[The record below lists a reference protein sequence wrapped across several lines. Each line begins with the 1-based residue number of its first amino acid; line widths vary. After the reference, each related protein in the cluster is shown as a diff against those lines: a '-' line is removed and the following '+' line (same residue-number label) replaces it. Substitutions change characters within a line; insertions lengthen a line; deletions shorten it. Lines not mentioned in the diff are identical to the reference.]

1 LRFQNEYECKRFSM
15 KRDYRIEFCA
25 ALVTETRRRLI
36 EESIPRIEKCLGLL
50 TEEELWY
57 KPNANSNSV
66 GNIILHLCG
75 NVRQWLGAGLGNL
88 PKIRRRDEEFST
100 KGGFNKKE
108 LLEKLKEVQKMS
120 EEVLAKLTPDDLL
133 ATHEVQVY
141 QETGL
146 SILVHV
152 TEHFSYHV
160 GQITYFVKAKKD
172 LDTGYYE
179 ENLS

>member
-1 LRFQNEYECKRFSM
+1 M
-15 KRDYRIEFCA
+15 KNDYSIIFCD
-25 ALVTETRRRLI
+25 ALVAETSRRLI
-36 EESIPRIEKCLGLL
+36 GEGIPRIKKCLDLL
-50 TEEELWY
+50 TEEEIWH
-57 KPNANSNSV
+57 KPNENSNSV

-75 NVRQWLGAGLGNL
+75 NVRQWLGAGLGKL
-88 PKIRRRDEEFST
+88 PKVRRRDEEFST

-108 LLEKLKEVQKMS
+108 ILEKLKELKEMS
-120 EEVLAKLTPDDLL
+120 ENVLSKITPEDLL
-133 ATHEVQVY
+133 AVHEVQVY

-179 ENLS
+179 EDLG

>member
-1 LRFQNEYECKRFSM
+1 MKKDYPIRFC
-15 KRDYRIEFCA
+15 D
-25 ALVTETRRRLI
+25 ALIVETSRRLF
-36 EESIPRIEKCLGLL
+36 EEGIPRIKKCLNLL
-50 TEEELWY
+50 TEEEIWY
-57 KPNANSNSV
+57 RPNENSNSV

-75 NVRQWLGAGLGNL
+75 NVRQWLGAGLGKL
-88 PKIRRRDEEFST
+88 PKVRKRDEEFST

-108 LLEKLKEVQKMS
+108 ILEKLEKLQEMS
-120 EEVLAKLTPDDLL
+120 EDILSKVTYEDLL
-133 ATHEVQVY
+133 AVHEVQVY

-146 SILVHV
+146 SILMHV

-179 ENLS
+179 EDLG

>member
-1 LRFQNEYECKRFSM
+1 M
-15 KRDYRIEFCA
+15 KKDYPVVFCD
-25 ALVTETRRRLI
+25 ALVAETRRRLFD
-36 EESIPRIEKCLGLL
+36 ECIPRVKKCLDLL
-50 TEEELWY
+50 TEEEIWY
-57 KPNANSNSV
+57 KPNENSNSV

-75 NVRQWLGAGLGNL
+75 NVRQWLGAGLGKL
-88 PKIRRRDEEFST
+88 PKVRRRDEEFST

-108 LLEKLKEVQKMS
+108 ILEKLEKLQEMS
-120 EEVLAKLTPDDLL
+120 ESVLDKVTYEDLL
-133 ATHEVQVY
+133 AVHEVQVY

-179 ENLS
+179 EDLG

>member
-1 LRFQNEYECKRFSM
+1 M
-15 KRDYRIEFCA
+15 KKDYPVEFCD
-25 ALVTETRRRLI
+25 ALVTETRRRLFG
-36 EESIPRIEKCLGLL
+36 EGIPRIAKCLDVL
-50 TEEELWY
+50 TEEEIWL
-57 KPNANSNSV
+57 KPNENSNSV

-75 NVRQWLGAGLGNL
+75 NVRQWLGAGLGKL
-88 PKIRRRDEEFST
+88 PKVRQRDEEFST

-108 LLEKLKEVQKMS
+108 ILEKLKELQEMS
-120 EEVLAKLTPDDLL
+120 ESVLDKVTAEDLL
-133 ATHEVQVY
+133 TVHEVQVY

-172 LDTGYYE
+172 LDTKYYKE
-179 ENLS
+179 DLG

>member
-1 LRFQNEYECKRFSM
+1 M
-15 KRDYRIEFCA
+15 KKDYPAVFCD
-25 ALVTETRRRLI
+25 ALVAETRRRLF
-36 EESIPRIEKCLGLL
+36 EECIPRVKKCLDLL
-50 TEEELWY
+50 TEEEIWY
-57 KPNANSNSV
+57 KPNENSNSV

-75 NVRQWLGAGLGNL
+75 NVRQWLGAGLGKL
-88 PKIRRRDEEFST
+88 PKVRQRDEEFST

-108 LLEKLKEVQKMS
+108 ILEKLEKLQEMS
-120 EEVLAKLTPDDLL
+120 EGVLSKVTYEDLL
-133 ATHEVQVY
+133 AVHEVQVY

-179 ENLS
+179 EDLG

>member
-1 LRFQNEYECKRFSM
+1 M
-15 KRDYRIEFCA
+15 KKGYPIIFCD
-25 ALVTETRRRLI
+25 ALVAETSRRLF
-36 EESIPRIEKCLGLL
+36 EEGIPRIKKCLDLL
-50 TEEELWY
+50 TEDEIWY
-57 KPNANSNSV
+57 KPNENSNSV

-75 NVRQWLGAGLGNL
+75 NVRQWLGAGLGKL
-88 PKIRRRDEEFST
+88 PKVRQRDEEFST

-108 LLEKLKEVQKMS
+108 ILEKLKELQEMS
-120 EEVLAKLTPDDLL
+120 EKVLSKVTHEDLL
-133 ATHEVQVY
+133 TVHDVQVY

-172 LDTGYYE
+172 ADTGYYE
-179 ENLS
+179 EDLG

>member
-1 LRFQNEYECKRFSM
+1 M
-15 KRDYRIEFCA
+15 KKDYPIVFCD
-25 ALVTETRRRLI
+25 ALLTETRRRLF
-36 EESIPRIEKCLGLL
+36 EEGIPRIEKCLNLL
-50 TEEELWY
+50 TEDEIWH

-75 NVRQWLGAGLGNL
+75 NVRQWIGTGLGKL
-88 PKIRRRDEEFST
+88 PSVRQREEEFSM
-100 KGGFNKKE
+100 KGGLNRKE
-108 LLEKLKEVQKMS
+108 ILEKLNKIQEMS
-120 EEVLAKLTPDDLL
+120 EAVLSKITAEDLL
-133 ATHEVQVY
+133 AVHDVQVY

-172 LDTGYYE
+172 LDTGYYS
-179 ENLS
+179 ENLG